1 MPYVTEQYYHEDF
14 HGEPVEHAGFE
25 VLCERAGEIVEEITM
40 YRLTSEAML
49 IMPDHIQQLVK
60 KAVCAQIEY
69 LDANGGSELDH
80 GFELQSARLG
90 KFKYSSGREK
100 DSRSRPAV
108 YAPRAMRILAATGL
122 LYRGGGSHASDS

>member
-69 LDANGGSELDH
+69 LDANG
-80 GFELQSARLG
+80 
-90 KFKYSSGREK
+90 
-100 DSRSRPAV
+100 
-108 YAPRAMRILAATGL
+108 
-122 LYRGGGSHASDS
+122 